1 MPNISH
7 TLVEATSD
15 RSDVSNR
22 NAVTR
27 HFMVKLSKSSNNNS
41 RGPASLALIA
51 IGKRPGDKWVASG
64 GKWQVGYVRYI
75 VS

>member
-1 MPNISH
+1 MPNIPH

-51 IGKRPGDKWVASG
+51 IGKRPA
-64 GKWQVGYVRYI
+64 
-75 VS
+75 